1 MNREAERIWARIVVL
16 FDAVEEIK
24 EKHPEPRTNRWQDII
39 RVFEQR
45 IMIETKK
52 LKELGD

>member
-1 MNREAERIWARIVVL
+1 MNRKAERIWARIVVL
-16 FDAVEEIK
+16 FDAVEQIK

-45 IMIETKK
+45 ILTETKK